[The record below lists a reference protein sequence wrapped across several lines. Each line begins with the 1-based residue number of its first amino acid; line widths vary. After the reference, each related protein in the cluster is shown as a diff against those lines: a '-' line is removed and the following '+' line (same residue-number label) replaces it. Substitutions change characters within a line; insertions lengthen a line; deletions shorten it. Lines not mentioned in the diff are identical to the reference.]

1 MAKKNQ
7 FLSSPLLT
15 YLLRYLSNGHKTW
28 NLNFSNHL
36 NFYSLDTLLLDQTAS
51 FDLREAEGFFLKDT
65 FLKSEISNEKDEV
78 CLSFLVNI
86 FTKTL
91 LTGGVWALVNVL

>member
-1 MAKKNQ
+1 M
-7 FLSSPLLT
+7 LDLII
-15 YLLRYLSNGHKTW
+15 
-28 NLNFSNHL
+28 FSNCL
-36 NFYSLDTLLLDQTAS
+36 NFYTLKALLLDQAAS

-86 FTKTL
+86 STKSL
-91 LTGGVWALVNVL
+91 FTGGVRALVNVL